1 MAIVSGDGDL
11 AFICISSHHMI
22 NESHNSV
29 GKIPSPCITKVIV
42 KATELDNKK
51 LGQLLQIRVTVI
63 IKKAAITKW
72 GKIYY
77 KLGQVLQIR
86 RLLKIG
92 T

>member
-1 MAIVSGDGDL
+1 MVIVSGGGDK
-11 AFICISSHHMI
+11 AFICISSDHMI

-29 GKIPSPCITKVIV
+29 RKIPSRCITKVIV

-51 LGQLLQIRVTVI
+51 LGQLLQIRVNVI
-63 IKKAAITKW
+63 IKKAGITKW

-86 RLLKIG
+86 RYLKIG